1 MKQQFFV
8 KKESGKPKM
17 KRGEVIMI
25 RQVKPSDFYAVT
37 SVIQS
42 WWGGKDLRATL
53 PKLFFEHFQQTSF
66 VVVEKGELIGFLV
79 GFLSQSR
86 SDEAYI
92 HFVGVHPDHRKLKI
106 GKMLY
111 QAFYDVA
118 KQEGRTTIKVVT
130 APVNKVSIAYH
141 AKLGF
146 QIEKGDKTVEG
157 ISVFSEYEGINEDR
171 VLFVKKLE
179 AMS

>member
-1 MKQQFFV
+1 M
-8 KKESGKPKM
+8 
-17 KRGEVIMI
+17 MI

-42 WWGGKDLRATL
+42 WWGGRDLRAKL

-79 GFLSQSR
+79 GFLSQSH

-106 GKMLY
+106 GEILY

-118 KQEGRTTIKVVT
+118 KQEGRTTVKAVT

-141 AKLGF
+141 TKLGF

-157 ISVFSEYEGINEDR
+157 ISVFSDYDGINEDR

-179 AMS
+179 AMQ